1 MKIPNAT
8 RFRLASGSR
17 WWFIVSCY
25 LAPDDASTI
34 HNIVASISQCP
45 CGDVLLVAGAFNA
58 DLAAP
63 DENFRREDIVAV
75 IVTTGLEYM
84 SAYFL
89 PYRKSWEWYMGTWC
103 MHLQGR

>member
-1 MKIPNAT
+1 MG
-8 RFRLASGSR
+8 FFG
-17 WWFIVSCY
+17 CY
-25 LAPDDASTI
+25 IYHDCTSTI
-34 HNIVASISQCP
+34 KHVVAAIGQCP
-45 CGDVLLVAGAFNA
+45 HLDALLVSGDFNIDLVTPEGDHRGEYIAGA
-58 DLAAP
+58 
-63 DENFRREDIVAV
+63 